1 MDSKEILKT
10 VLDVAKEV
18 HLEAEI
24 NETVTKDTPLVGTSS
39 LLDSMA
45 LVQLCLALEDKAQE
59 IGFEFDWT
67 SETAMSKSKGM
78 YRSVTALADEFY
90 RQYKNTN

>member
-1 MDSKEILKT
+1 MDSEEIFKT

-18 HLEAEI
+18 HLDAEI
-24 NETVTKDTPLVGTSS
+24 SENITKDTPLVGNAS

-78 YRSVTALADEFY
+78 YRSITALANEFY